1 MMTRPA
7 RDDVVSRAG
16 ANRLATARASSS
28 SSSRASRASRAFRP
42 RTRRPRLVS
51 REASDRP
58 PEDAADAFARVTT
71 PESRDAIR
79 RVTDIDALRRK
90 REDAKKALASAELAL
105 AAAILARDD
114 ADGTDADGKGTNAF
128 ACSYGYIAS
137 LQGCYIDVERNEVPQ
152 GFIASAVENFEREL
166 REMVAY
172 FRARDADEDGA
183 YGMPT
188 ELREKVLALRLDADA
203 IWERERAR
211 EEISAPWILKGPYL
225 ALCAMLDALFDEKK
239 PIQRFWFLE
248 TVARM
253 PYFSYTNMLTFY
265 EALGWWRQSSELRKI
280 HFSEEWNEFHHLLV
294 MESLGGDQSW
304 RDRFLGLH
312 AGIIYFFVLVFL
324 WLISPALAYNFS
336 ELIEGHAVDT
346 YGQFVDQNEEL
357 LKSMPPP
364 TIAVEYYEGADLYL
378 FDEFQTAREV
388 RSRRPR
394 IRNLYDV
401 FSNIRDDESEHV
413 KTMGACQREDSAI
426 SSPNAVNAKTAA
438 FAALVTAQVVFFRL
452 GESATLAQDAAELD
466 VDALTDAATVGAA
479 SGLFDALFSI
489 LDFL

>member
-1 MMTRPA
+1 
-7 RDDVVSRAG
+7 
-16 ANRLATARASSS
+16 
-28 SSSRASRASRAFRP
+28 
-42 RTRRPRLVS
+42 
-51 REASDRP
+51 
-58 PEDAADAFARVTT
+58 
-71 PESRDAIR
+71 
-79 RVTDIDALRRK
+79 
-90 REDAKKALASAELAL
+90 
-105 AAAILARDD
+105 
-114 ADGTDADGKGTNAF
+114 
-128 ACSYGYIAS
+128 
-137 LQGCYIDVERNEVPQ
+137 
-152 GFIASAVENFEREL
+152 
-166 REMVAY
+166 MVAY

-211 EEISAPWILKGPYL
+211 EEIPAPWILKGPYL

-438 FAALVTAQVVFFRL
+438 IAALVTAQVVFFRL

>member
-7 RDDVVSRAG
+7 RDDVVSRGG
-16 ANRLATARASSS
+16 ANRLAPARASSS
-28 SSSRASRASRAFRP
+28 SSSRASRASRASRP

-51 REASDRP
+51 REASERP

-114 ADGTDADGKGTNAF
+114 DDDGKGTNAF
-128 ACSYGYIAS
+128 TCSYGYIAS
-137 LQGCYIDVERNEVPQ
+137 LRGCYIDVERNEVPQ

-211 EEISAPWILKGPYL
+211 EEIPAPWILKGPYL

-438 FAALVTAQVVFFRL
+438 VAALVTAQVVFFRL

-479 SGLFDALFSI
+479 TGLFDALFSI

>member
-105 AAAILARDD
+105 AAANLASDD
-114 ADGTDADGKGTNAF
+114 DDDGKGTNAF
-128 ACSYGYIAS
+128 TCSYGYIAS
-137 LQGCYIDVERNEVPQ
+137 LRGCYIDVERNEVPQ

-438 FAALVTAQVVFFRL
+438 VAALVTAQVVFFRL